1 MAAHTRGLHFGV
13 LGEPAVA
20 AGEQQQWSQPAAVA
34 DGLGTQRKGRARAQ
48 ARQWDT
54 AGVAACAGKLAVVP
68 GQQQVVTAPR
78 ARPCAVHAF

>member
-1 MAAHTRGLHFGV
+1 MRFGA
-13 LGEPAVA
+13 LGEPAA
-20 AGEQQQWSQPAAVA
+20 TAGEQQWWSRAAAVA

-48 ARQWDT
+48 AWRWDT
-54 AGVAACAGKLAVVP
+54 VGVAACAGKPAVVL